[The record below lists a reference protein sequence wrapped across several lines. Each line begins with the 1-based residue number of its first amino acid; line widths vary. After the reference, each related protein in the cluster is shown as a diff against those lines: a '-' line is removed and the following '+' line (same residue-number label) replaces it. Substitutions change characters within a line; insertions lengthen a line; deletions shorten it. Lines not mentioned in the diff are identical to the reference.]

1 MDNTQTYLQIHD
13 EINRDIYLLTGHDEV
28 EPAGENLVLRVVHLA
43 SLPQIL
49 HKAVLGGVE

>member
-1 MDNTQTYLQIHD
+1 MDNNQTYLQIHD
-13 EINRDIYLLTGHDEV
+13 EINRDVYLLTGHDEV